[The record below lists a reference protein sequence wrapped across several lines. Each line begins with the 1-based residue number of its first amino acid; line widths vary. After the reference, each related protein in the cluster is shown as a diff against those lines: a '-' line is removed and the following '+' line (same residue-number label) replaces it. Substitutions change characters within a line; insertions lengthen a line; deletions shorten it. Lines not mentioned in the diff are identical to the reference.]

1 MRNHRGFT
9 LIELLVVLVI
19 MLVVTGGIFK
29 LLNTTQRLSRA
40 QTERVDLQSN
50 VRTAVLVV
58 PSELREISTYAGG
71 GTDRNDITDQQPT
84 SITYRAMRGIGFICD
99 APSATEIRLRRTTW
113 SGYRDPK
120 EARDSLYVFI
130 ENEEDLT
137 TDDAWQ
143 AGGIIGV
150 SPGNN
155 CPDGNPAIT
164 LKLQAPGID
173 PQAAGTPVRTFELM
187 QLSLYPADGKFW
199 LGAKS
204 VGGGDPGP
212 QPLLGPLTAT
222 GLKLKYLDANGAET
236 ATKADVKSIYLSV
249 QGETSRQV
257 SSRGANMDYRLLRDS
272 LVSQV
277 SLRNAFRP

>member
-58 PSELREISTYAGG
+58 PSELREISTYVGG

-99 APSATEIRLRRTTW
+99 APSATEIRLWRTTW

-137 TDDAWQ
+137 SDDAWQ

-150 SPGNN
+150 STGNN
-155 CPDGNPAIT
+155 CPDGKPAIT
-164 LKLQAPGID
+164 LKLQGLGIAPQ
-173 PQAAGTPVRTFELM
+173 PAGTPVRTFELM

-204 VGGGDPGP
+204 LGASDPGP